1 MNIESLPLVI
11 PIFPLDG
18 ALLLPKGNLPLNIFE
33 PRYIQMLDYSMKNEK
48 MIGMIQI
55 NQKSKKTNGLY
66 TTGCLGKITQ
76 YNETDDGR
84 YMINLSGVIR
94 FHFVKEEKTN
104 EKFRKLTVDY
114 SAFKN
119 DITSNFK
126 TTIDNKEFLN
136 EVKNYLAKNDI
147 KVNWSAIDNIDQTVL
162 ITSLASICPFSIA
175 EKQMILESPDIKTIP
190 ERMLSL
196 FKMSYTGT
204 AEERIN

>member
-104 EKFRKLTVDY
+104 EKFRKLTVD
-114 SAFKN
+114 
-119 DITSNFK
+119 
-126 TTIDNKEFLN
+126 L
-136 EVKNYLAKNDI
+136 YLI
-147 KVNWSAIDNIDQTVL
+147 HI
-162 ITSLASICPFSIA
+162 
-175 EKQMILESPDIKTIP
+175 
-190 ERMLSL
+190 
-196 FKMSYTGT
+196 
-204 AEERIN
+204 